1 METIKIKV
9 SEKIR
14 DKVLSLL
21 QQFDKEDLQVI
32 ENELDFGFSEPELQ
46 NEYQKLNSGK
56 TKTYSLEE
64 ADEILEETIKRYE
77 IE

>member
-9 SEKIR
+9 NEKIL

-32 ENELDFGFSEPELQ
+32 EPEPDYGFSEPELKY
-46 NEYQKLNSGK
+46 EYQKLKSGN
-56 TKTYSLEE
+56 TKTFSLEE

-77 IE
+77 N

>member
-21 QQFDKEDLQVI
+21 KQFDKQDLQVI
-32 ENELDFGFSEPELQ
+32 ENEHDFGFSEPELQ
-46 NEYQKLNSGK
+46 NEYEKLNSGK
-56 TKTYSLEE
+56 AKTYSLEE

-77 IE
+77 N

>member
-21 QQFDKEDLQVI
+21 KQFDKQDLQVI
-32 ENELDFGFSEPELQ
+32 ENEHDFGFSEPELQ
-46 NEYQKLNSGK
+46 NEYEKLNSGK
-56 TKTYSLEE
+56 AKTYSLEE

-77 IE
+77 Y

>member
-1 METIKIKV
+1 MITIKIKV

-21 QQFDKEDLQVI
+21 KQFDKQDLQVI
-32 ENELDFGFSEPELQ
+32 ENEHDFGFSEPELL

-56 TKTYSLEE
+56 AKTYSLEE

-77 IE
+77 Y